1 MRKFTLFMMFSLICF
16 SLYGQTAHTYEPKI
30 FIAPIEGIGRETDN
44 DYIYKRLTYEVILQ
58 YHTVVKV
65 KYDSDFVFRGTIDI
79 ADEMAGEA
87 AVDQVASQTN
97 TSNPVPDN
105 PIPSISNDFGRREF
119 FSTANGGIL
128 YFFDSSG
135 TDNTAKI
142 AVKGTGSSQSDGQE
156 KGKKYSLRVDMI
168 DNVTDKIISR
178 QNFIFVTAD
187 ASVDKLLSTVVLNLF
202 NDIPTAPS
210 VKPDDSRDRWIY
222 VETGVLWTP
231 KTFYEGYDDVDLYS
245 FGVKLGLELHFLS
258 FLSLGVGAQVT
269 NEKVV
274 AFAETF
280 EDFILETPV
289 ALKGVFNLGKF
300 CALAPYGGA
309 SWNYALMSK
318 IEPSMFSWFAGV
330 QFGIKDKKEIGLLV
344 FDAKFS
350 MDLFD
355 SAVHGV
361 SGENMEYKR
370 FCFQIGVGYKFGL
383 FQKK

>member
-1 MRKFTLFMMFSLICF
+1 MMFSLICF
-16 SLYGQTAHTYEPKI
+16 SLYGQTKHTYEPKI
-30 FIAPIEGIGRETDN
+30 FIAPIEGIGKEADN

-65 KYDSDFVFRGTIDI
+65 KYDSDFVFKGTIDI
-79 ADEMAGEA
+79 TDEMAGETV
-87 AVDQVASQTN
+87 VDQLANQAN

-105 PIPSISNDFGRREF
+105 PNPSISNDFGRREF
-119 FSTANGGIL
+119 FSTANGDVL

-142 AVKGTGSSQSDGQE
+142 AAKGTASSQTDGLE

-168 DNVTDKIISR
+168 DNVTDKVISR
-178 QNFIFVTAD
+178 QNFVFVTAD
-187 ASVDKLLSTVVLNLF
+187 TSVDKLLSTVVLNLF

-210 VKPDDSRDRWIY
+210 VKPDDSRDRWMYI
-222 VETGVLWTP
+222 ETGVLWMPT
-231 KTFYEGYDDVDLYS
+231 TSYDGYEVVDLNS

-258 FLSLGVGAQVT
+258 FLALGVGAQVT
-269 NEKVV
+269 NEKVD
-274 AFAETF
+274 TF
-280 EDFILETPV
+280 TGFILETPV

-300 CALAPYGGA
+300 CALEPYGGA
-309 SWNYALMSK
+309 SWNYALMGQ
-318 IEPSMFSWFAGV
+318 IEPSMLSCFVGV

-344 FDAKFS
+344 FDTRFS

-355 SAVHGV
+355 SAVPDA
-361 SGENMEYKR
+361 NMEYKR